1 VNGNEYGPNEYSSPT
16 VWSASPLINSSQN
29 ITYDNADTEY
39 GSTTQPYG
47 GYAQPTSVT
56 FWNTPTSWH
65 NSALPGSDLVYY
77 GGPNTVPFNAGPTQ
91 WRPNA
96 TPNNQTGVYDPL
108 NPINNPYVNLY
119 PYDSSSDEYDSSTRE
134 YDGTV
139 AGESLVFFNN
149 PTAWV
154 RIAGGPQ

>member
-16 VWSASPLINSSQN
+16 VWSASPLINDSQV
-29 ITYDNADTEY
+29 IEYDGTNAYDE
-39 GSTTQPYG
+39 STQPYDG
-47 GYAQPTSVT
+47 FASPTSTT
-56 FWNTPTSWH
+56 FWNTPTPWQ

-119 PYDSSSDEYDSSTRE
+119 PYDSSSDEYDSSTTE

-139 AGESLVFFNN
+139 AGESQVFFNN